1 MASRDRTSEFLQ
13 YRSVRPRHPDAQRLL
28 EEEEQLC
35 STYVTPLWVE
45 KMDDV
50 RVIEKRI
57 QEQMEVLEGLRRN
70 HLKIEFSS
78 SRDEGQEEL
87 RIERAQD
94 VIDSLFKQCEKVVKE
109 LETAYM
115 RDLPDSGTDMELS
128 ILRNVKMCLVNE
140 INNISKVYR
149 ERQRR
154 YMMDV
159 KKQQAVAQRWAGG
172 EHQRVIEQ
180 QLEADAVVDQYLQK
194 GMTQEQVETI
204 LLNHH
209 MVDERVK
216 EFDRIYASIKSLHDM
231 FKDMNTLVIEQGA
244 VIDRIDYNMTVAH
257 TRVQKARVELQK
269 AAEYQQAGGFKIC
282 VLFLVVLII
291 GLLFALLVKAMV

>member
-1 MASRDRTSEFLQ
+1 MATRDRTAEFLQ
-13 YRSVRPRHPDAQRLL
+13 YRSVRPRHPDAERLL
-28 EEEEQLC
+28 AEEAQTTA
-35 STYVTPLWVE
+35 TYITPQWVE

-50 RVIEKRI
+50 RLVGQKIRTH
-57 QEQMEVLEGLRRN
+57 MEVLEGLRKN

-78 SRDEGQEEL
+78 ARDEGEEEVKID
-87 RIERAQD
+87 REQD
-94 VIDSLFKQCEKVVKE
+94 LIDTLFKQGEKLIKE
-109 LETAYM
+109 IDAAYM
-115 RDLPDSGTDMELS
+115 RDLPDSGTDAELS

-140 INNISKVYR
+140 LNNISKIYR

-172 EHQRVIEQ
+172 ERQRVIEQ
-180 QLEADAVVDQYLQK
+180 QLETDAVMDQYLQK
-194 GMTQEQVETI
+194 GMTQEQIETI
-204 LLNHH
+204 LLNQH

-216 EFDRIYASIKSLHDM
+216 EFDRIYTSIKSLHEM

-244 VIDRIDYNMTVAH
+244 VLDRIDYNMTVTH
-257 TRVQKARVELQK
+257 SRVQKAKVELQK
-269 AAEYQQAGGFKIC
+269 AAEYQEAGAFKIC

-291 GLLFALLVKAMV
+291 GLLIALFFKAVR